1 MVQLSRLDSPASAT
15 EFRVIMEQ
23 ELLLALGVLLGFML
37 GIMAGIFVAA
47 RIDD

>member
-1 MVQLSRLDSPASAT
+1 M
-15 EFRVIMEQ
+15 IMEQ